1 MLIDRFFDKLYIN
14 LPYVDEQSFRIKVA
28 SIIDSADSTSQK
40 IKLSSIGSQYCEE
53 FLMICLLLIIIRL
66 AWLTLPSKLT
76 NDLTDEE
83 VILMKP
89 ENLVTMVLVDMVK
102 EIFSSAKILG
112 KPSLIIFQV
121 ALYLKFYNVLSPED
135 GFDLDDSFTN
145 TNTSLLNSN
154 DLSGDLTNETPNMNS
169 PNYMA
174 TLVQMARTIGLN
186 RDPLNFKNFYSA
198 TDDSIANARLFRKRH
213 LWRKLWYGLLALSI
227 ESNLSLGDY
236 KKGLPIEVDLDPTLG
251 SVNKTW
257 DCRLPGGVEQGV
269 LEKSFRGCLLSRE
282 QVVVTNF
289 RNSIVV
295 HHLLYKG
302 MSALFA
308 IDDPPTSKDMDQIM
322 NKLLDL
328 ISDRSRIGLNTAFFL
343 SPSGNANGN
352 AKSKAFKGD
361 PKFEIMVKIYKFR
374 LYLIVKSLLFSL
386 NYLLF
391 LNHEQ
396 KFNRLIAE
404 KTSTLAKIEKQKEHI
419 NNYFEGSLLLAID
432 NYNVFVQVFGSA
444 DKLFPNSGAELV
456 LYPYLMILNHRS
468 HEFLIS
474 LVLRLQQQS
483 PIVMEILNKNN
494 INKDELLKRLFHYL
508 NTFQEKLESLTK
520 YYYYAWRLKKL
531 VRFFYNILT
540 NSSKLFSLNFKT
552 MNVGIKDENQNGAIL
567 DSTPPPQQLQQQS
580 QSQSQSQTANTN
592 MLSRNTP
599 DQGGNAQL
607 RSFAGSPLQQ
617 QFTQPQQQDQETH
630 VKKEPINAFEIAFGT
645 SRLPPV
651 TDFTTNGDLLSPHLQ
666 HAEQVGMNLYSELS
680 GPSTSTSTG
689 ARQMMGSTGAA
700 GDGATLNDIFDDH
713 FFNDLTELNMSN
725 TPTDSLSGLPQYGS
739 NLQTAVGGP
748 GSNSNPHQQANGNSS
763 NGAAYSGFND
773 MMGVNGNSVTGVGF
787 DVGVGGSGLNG
798 FNGGVFNSLNEIDF
812 TNVDLGNTPDSV
824 GNGGVDQH
832 HGQHGLGGLNFHF

>member
-1 MLIDRFFDKLYIN
+1 
-14 LPYVDEQSFRIKVA
+14 
-28 SIIDSADSTSQK
+28 
-40 IKLSSIGSQYCEE
+40 
-53 FLMICLLLIIIRL
+53 
-66 AWLTLPSKLT
+66 
-76 NDLTDEE
+76 
-83 VILMKP
+83 MKP

-174 TLVQMARTIGLN
+174 MLVQMARTIGLN

-269 LEKSFRGCLLSRE
+269 LEKSFRGSLLSRE

-308 IDDPPTSKDMDQIM
+308 VDDPPTSKDMDQIM

-343 SPSGNANGN
+343 NPSGNANGN

-361 PKFEIMVKIYKFR
+361 PKYERMVKIYKFR

-404 KTSTLAKIEKQKEHI
+404 KTSTLAKIEKQKEYI

-508 NTFQEKLESLTK
+508 DTFQEKLESLTK

-552 MNVGIKDENQNGAIL
+552 MNVGIKEENQNEAIL
-567 DSTPPPQQLQQQS
+567 GSTPPAPQAQQQS
-580 QSQSQSQTANTN
+580 QAQTTNSN
-592 MLSRNTP
+592 MLFRKTP

-617 QFTQPQQQDQETH
+617 QQFAQQHQQPQEQETH

-666 HAEQVGMNLYSELS
+666 QADQVGMNLYNELS
-680 GPSTSTSTG
+680 GPTTSATG
-689 ARQMMGSTGAA
+689 ARQMMGSNGVGAN
-700 GDGATLNDIFDDH
+700 GATLNDIFDDH

-725 TPTDSLSGLPQYGS
+725 TPTDSLSGLPQQYGS
-739 NLQTAVGGP
+739 NLQSVMGGP
-748 GSNSNPHQQANGNSS
+748 GSNNPHHANGNISS
-763 NGAAYSGFND
+763 NGAAYGGFNE
-773 MMGVNGNSVTGVGF
+773 MMGMNSNPVSGVGF

-812 TNVDLGNTPDSV
+812 TNVDLGNTPDSA
-824 GNGGVDQH
+824 GNSVDQQ